1 VVSDWQRLIE
11 RMRRSLRGFLHFPD
25 RVLQPGR
32 RNRVRQQV
40 AGRGRIERILVVCSG
55 NICRSPY
62 FAAVL
67 QRRMPAAKIAS
78 AGFVGFN
85 RPVPENSLAVSAA
98 RGIDLSTFRSHL
110 LDPRRARSAD
120 LVVVMEP
127 RQARYLADY
136 YGVPKSRVIVAGDL
150 DPVTSPA
157 RLIEDP
163 WRQPKE
169 VFESTFD
176 RIDRCADALC
186 EILAQAHSPST
197 SNVERND
204 RVSSP
209 GGATPDQ
216 LPQPV
221 L

>member
-1 VVSDWQRLIE
+1 VNTSNGFIAGARRALRVVVHL
-11 RMRRSLRGFLHFPD
+11 PD
-25 RVLQPGR
+25 RLLHAER
-32 RNRVRQQV
+32 RETVRRQL
-40 AGRGRIERILVVCSG
+40 AGRGRIERILVVCAG

-62 FAAVL
+62 FAAAL
-67 QRRMPAAKIAS
+67 RRRMPTARIAS
-78 AGFVGFN
+78 AGFIGFN
-85 RPVPENSLAVSAA
+85 RPVPESSLVVSAA

-127 RQARYLADY
+127 RQARYLTDY

-150 DPVTSPA
+150 DPVTAPT

-163 WRQPKE
+163 WRQAKE

-186 EILAQAHSPST
+186 QILDEAHAPFNSGI
-197 SNVERND
+197 ERND
-204 RVSSP
+204 RVPSP

-216 LPQPV
+216 LPQPA